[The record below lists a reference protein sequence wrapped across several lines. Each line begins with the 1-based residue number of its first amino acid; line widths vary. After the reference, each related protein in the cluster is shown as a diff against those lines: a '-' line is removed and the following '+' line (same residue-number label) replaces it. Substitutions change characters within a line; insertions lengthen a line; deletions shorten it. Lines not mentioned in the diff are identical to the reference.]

1 MHMLAPLIQ
10 YRVISPGLPRVAS
23 FCPICKS
30 AVGDLTDVESMES
43 AGCCRACEQE
53 FYEPRREEWVLGW
66 RPAQK
71 DIEAA
76 RESRIFV
83 AR

>member
-1 MHMLAPLIQ
+1 MHTLAPLIR

-66 RPAQK
+66 RPTQK

>member
-1 MHMLAPLIQ
+1 MLAQLIR
-10 YRVISPGLPRVAS
+10 YRVISPGLPKVAP
-23 FCPICKS
+23 FCSICKS

-53 FYEPRREEWVLGW
+53 FYEPMREEWLLGW
-66 RPAQK
+66 RPDQK
-71 DIEAA
+71 KIEAA